1 MDKCYNKFTGF
12 RVYSTRLNLQ
22 MHKHYRI
29 IIESIKPSDNFT
41 IITAISL
48 HRNVMDSTATLT
60 KYYSTLHSAIEPRLR
75 RSAAT

>member
-29 IIESIKPSDNFT
+29 IIESIKSSDNFT

-48 HRNVMDSTATLT
+48 HRNVMDSTAILT

>member
-22 MHKHYRI
+22 MHKHRI

-48 HRNVMDSTATLT
+48 YRNVMDSTATLT